1 LRRIV
6 GSFSLASLATSLAPM
21 DDAATLSFILNHLG
35 EERTLQRGAV
45 TPPIHATSNFAFPS
59 VAAMR
64 AASQDEL
71 GNAFYTRGNN
81 PTVEILR
88 RKLAALEGTEDALVF
103 GSGAAAMAAGVL
115 ALVRAGDH
123 VVCVQ
128 KPYAWTRVLV
138 RDWLPRFGV
147 EVSFVDGGDLTAID
161 AALRPHTRL
170 IVLESPNSLTLEL
183 QDLAAI
189 AALARSRGIRT
200 LCDNSW
206 ASPLLQRPA
215 EFGIDLVMHSVTKYL
230 NGHSDVVAG
239 ALCGSAELIRQ
250 VFAGPY
256 MTFGAIIGPFEAW
269 LVLRGMRT
277 LQVRMQRV
285 GVSSS
290 RIVDFL
296 AWHPKVARVYYPGSA
311 QDPQRQLAQRQ
322 HHGGSGVFSFELR
335 TADVAGVERFCD
347 RLRRFLLAV
356 SWGGHESLVW
366 PLAVTIRDGCAASN
380 RTGLPWNLVR
390 LSIGLEDP
398 EELIDDLRQ
407 ALEAV

>member
-1 LRRIV
+1 MAEKD
-6 GSFSLASLATSLAPM
+6 S
-21 DDAATLSFILNHLG
+21 LSFILNHLA
-35 EERTLQRGAV
+35 EEREGYRGAV
-45 TPPIHATSNFAFPS
+45 TPPIYETSNFAFGS

-64 AASQDEL
+64 AAGQDEL
-71 GNAFYTRGNN
+71 ANAFYTRGNN

-103 GSGAAAMAAGVL
+103 GSGAAAMAAAVL
-115 ALVRAGDH
+115 AAVRAGDH

-147 EVSFVDGGDLTAID
+147 EVSFVDGADLAAVE
-161 AALRPHTRL
+161 AALTPRTTM

-189 AALARSRGIRT
+189 SALARPRGIRT
-200 LCDNSW
+200 LCDNSY

-215 EFGIDLVMHSVTKYL
+215 ELGIDLVMHSATKYL

-239 ALCGSAELIRQ
+239 VVCGPAAMIREI
-250 VFAGPY
+250 FRGPY

-269 LVLRGMRT
+269 LMLRGLRT
-277 LQVRMQRV
+277 LGVRMQRV
-285 GVSSS
+285 QQSTA
-290 RIVDFL
+290 RIVEFL
-296 AWHPKVARVYYPGSA
+296 LRHPKIARVYYPGSA
-311 QDPQRQLAQRQ
+311 SDPQQELARRQMQ
-322 HHGGSGVFSFELR
+322 GGSGILSIEVL
-335 TADVAGVERFCD
+335 ADDLAGVERFCD
-347 RLRRFLLAV
+347 SLKMFLLAV
-356 SWGGHESLVW
+356 SWGGHESLAW
-366 PLAVTIRDGCAASN
+366 PVAVVIRGGSAESN

-398 EELIDDLRQ
+398 DDLIADLEQ
-407 ALEAV
+407 ALRNL